1 MTHTSEVYEFVRR
14 KRVRCENISDTL
26 RVKIE
31 TFVQS
36 FEKLVVPLQM
46 LLDASRAR
54 DEMKT
59 DDVVRVSDFVFS
71 RVSFSLKKF
80 TTTSSIPNRYVKHEL
95 RTSLSRMRFQNLE
108 MNWMQQQH

>member
-1 MTHTSEVYEFVRR
+1 
-14 KRVRCENISDTL
+14 L